1 MIPSCKIPFLKT
13 CLHLLTLFN
22 NVNTLPQNAGY
33 HHDQIDDNAHTHLGA
48 VFLGPSQTFSVKG
61 GALLRGTWQ
70 NIFFI
75 EMDGPRSRRV
85 TVEVLGT

>member
-1 MIPSCKIPFLKT
+1 M
-13 CLHLLTLFN
+13 
-22 NVNTLPQNAGY
+22 
-33 HHDQIDDNAHTHLGA
+33 
-48 VFLGPSQTFSVKG
+48 
-61 GALLRGTWQ
+61 RGTWQ